1 MCVLYQ
7 LFGLIIQNPLLFI
20 KLLTNIEHNM
30 QWKILILSGWA
41 DMNLVV
47 FWKSPPPFREKKGI
61 NDCIIFIFCIQ
72 LCSDGEID
80 HLES

>member
-1 MCVLYQ
+1 MKDFNIVGVGRHESCC
-7 LFGLIIQNPLLFI
+7 LLE
-20 KLLTNIEHNM
+20 T
-30 QWKILILSGWA
+30 
-41 DMNLVV
+41 
-47 FWKSPPPFREKKGI
+47 PPPFREKKGI